1 MKEFKTKI
9 LVVSLLAAI
18 ALMWGVTNYVPSI
31 IEAGEGQCASPRV
44 VDDLSKELLICYD
57 NVDRCNRYFEACVN
71 VYLQQNPEGEI
82 KP

>member
-1 MKEFKTKI
+1 MKEFKIKAVI
-9 LVVSLLAAI
+9 ISLLLAA
-18 ALMWGVTNYVPSI
+18 ALMWGVTKYTESI
-31 IEAGEGQCASPRV
+31 RNAGKQCASPLV
-44 VDDLSKELLICYD
+44 VDDLSKELMVCYE